1 LTYGNI
7 WSIICLINNY
17 LIMLIPFIQTDGGMY
32 MEKRGEVKTIL
43 GIALLYTI
51 ITSIFSFINR
61 WLTEIMFSKNS
72 FNIKI
77 NLFLQEN
84 FLWIIVTAA
93 IIIILNMYIKKL
105 NQGEAF
111 SIIGDSTVRAAAGI
125 LVAIDGIITLSNS
138 LPLYIIRIHSAIQ
151 SSLFMGRNLQN
162 MLSIAITESVI
173 SIVAILLQIL
183 TGIYLAKFYKSK
195 TS

>member
-1 LTYGNI
+1 
-7 WSIICLINNY
+7 
-17 LIMLIPFIQTDGGMY
+17 MLIPFIQTDGGMY

>member
-1 LTYGNI
+1 
-7 WSIICLINNY
+7 
-17 LIMLIPFIQTDGGMY
+17 MLIPFIQTDGGKY
-32 MEKRGEVKTIL
+32 MEKQEKIKTIL

-105 NQGEAF
+105 NQGAPF

-125 LVAIDGIITLSNS
+125 LVAIDGIITLSS
-138 LPLYIIRIHSAIQ
+138 TFPIKIMSIHSYIK
-151 SSLFMGRNLQN
+151 SLVFMGQSWQSMFIKHLIEIII
-162 MLSIAITESVI
+162 SIAF
-173 SIVAILLQIL
+173 ILLQIL
-183 TGIYLAKFYKSK
+183 VGIYLAKFYKSK